1 MNNIKIKQIK
11 KNTEVT
17 KNWVKWLNDKDVTKF
32 SKNRF
37 KKHTLKTQKKFLLS
51 KLKLKN
57 NLIFK
62 IFIKKKHIGII
73 EISKINNL
81 KKFCYISYMIGEK
94 KYWNKGIGTEAIGLI
109 KKYIF
114 DKLNFTKIFA
124 GIYSNN
130 KGSMFVLKK
139 NNFKVYQRKPKFFK
153 YNNIKVD
160 KIVLIFKRASQTS
173 DLGKYS

>member
-1 MNNIKIKQIK
+1 MNSVKIKQIK
-11 KNTEVT
+11 KNNEVT
-17 KNWVKWLNDKDVTKF
+17 KNWVKWLNDKDVTKY

-37 KKHTLKTQKKFLLS
+37 KKHTLLSQKKFLLS
-51 KLKLKN
+51 KLKSKK

-62 IFIKKKHIGII
+62 IFIKKKHIGLI

-81 KKFCYISYMIGEK
+81 QKFCHISYMIGEK
-94 KYWNKGIGTEAIGLI
+94 IYWNKGIGTKVIDLI

-114 DKLNFTKIFA
+114 EKMNFKKIYA

-130 KGSMFVLKK
+130 KGSMIVLKK
-139 NNFKVYQRKPKFFK
+139 NNFKVYQIKPKYFK

-160 KIVLIFKRASQTS
+160 KIILMSKRP
-173 DLGKYS
+173 Y